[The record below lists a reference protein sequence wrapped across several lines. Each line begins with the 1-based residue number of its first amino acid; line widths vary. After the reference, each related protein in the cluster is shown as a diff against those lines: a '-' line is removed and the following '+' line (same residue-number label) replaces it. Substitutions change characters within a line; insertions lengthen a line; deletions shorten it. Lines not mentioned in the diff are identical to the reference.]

1 MSRAVDGELL
11 AERTATVLAHFDR
24 VAAHLPADPADL
36 RPMSSPTDTVVLH
49 LWQAIQ
55 VVIDLATATCV
66 RLGLGSP
73 PTYGDA
79 FRRLAEVGL
88 LDPQLGTRLATGAS
102 TSSVSTPSLRSD
114 PTTCAPSS
122 PPSATRPHGRSNSR
136 HSSRVHRPR
145 SAPTSTASCCAGR
158 RHDRH
163 GPSQMSS

>member
-11 AERTATVLAHFDR
+11 AERTATVLAHLDR
-24 VAAHLPADPADL
+24 VAEHLPEDPGDL

-79 FRRLAEVGL
+79 FRLLAEAGFI
-88 LDPQLGTRLATGAS
+88 DRELGTRLARAAAFRNLLVHGYGRLDLRRVHAIALS
-102 TSSVSTPSLRSD
+102 GPEDLRSFLAALRD
-114 PTTCAPSS
+114 HA
-122 PPSATRPHGRSNSR
+122 
-136 HSSRVHRPR
+136 
-145 SAPTSTASCCAGR
+145 
-158 RHDRH
+158 
-163 GPSQMSS
+163 

>member
-11 AERTATVLAHFDR
+11 AERTATVLAHLDR
-24 VAAHLPADPADL
+24 VAAHLPSDPADL

-79 FRRLAEVGL
+79 FRRLAEAGI
-88 LDPQLGTRLATGAS
+88 LDPQLGTRLARAAAFRNLL
-102 TSSVSTPSLRSD
+102 VH
-114 PTTCAPSS
+114 AY
-122 PPSATRPHGRSNSR
+122 GRLDLQ
-136 HSSRVHRPR
+136 RVHAIAR
-145 SAPTSTASCCAGR
+145 S
-158 RHDRH
+158 
-163 GPSQMSS
+163 GPDDLKAFLAALRNHV